1 MASGKW
7 LFDQPKTWHDINRAL
22 HDIAV
27 LLEFLGT
34 TPDSRLLSYF
44 QDTQGRVADGAA
56 KVAGSC
62 W

>member
-7 LFDQPKTWHDINRAL
+7 LFDQPKTLHDINRAL